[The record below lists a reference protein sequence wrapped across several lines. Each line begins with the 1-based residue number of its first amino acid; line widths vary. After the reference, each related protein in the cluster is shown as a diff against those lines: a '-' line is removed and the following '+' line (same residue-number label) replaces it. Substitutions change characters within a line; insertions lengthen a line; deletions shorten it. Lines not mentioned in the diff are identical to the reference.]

1 MDQSVKLWSIEGKL
15 IKTLNGH
22 SAEVTCVC
30 FSPDGK
36 SLVSASE
43 DSTIQFWSG
52 DGTLLRTFNGHQ
64 GSVRSVCFSPNGKI
78 LVSSGEDHK
87 IIMWNLDIEN
97 LLMRGCQW
105 LQEYLRTNINVSEED
120 KRTCLGG
127 CGWLYKYLKST
138 PPS

>member
-1 MDQSVKLWSIEGKL
+1 MDQSVKLWSIEGQL

-22 SAEVTCVC
+22 SAEVTSVC

-36 SLVSASE
+36 SIVSASE

-64 GSVRSVCFSPNGKI
+64 GPVRSVCFSPNGKI
-78 LVSSGEDHK
+78 LVSSGEDRK
-87 IIMWNLDIEN
+87 IIMWNLDLEN

-105 LQEYLRTNINVSEED
+105 LQEYLKTNINVSEED

>member
-1 MDQSVKLWSIEGKL
+1 VKLWSIEGQL

-22 SAEVTCVC
+22 SAEVTSVC

-36 SLVSASE
+36 SIVSASE

-64 GSVRSVCFSPNGKI
+64 GPVRSVCFSPNGKI

-87 IIMWNLDIEN
+87 IIMWNLDLEN

-105 LQEYLRTNINVSEED
+105 LQEYLRTNTNVSEED
-120 KRTCLGG
+120 KHTCLGG
-127 CGWLYKYLKST
+127 CGWLYKHLKST